1 MTGLA
6 KKSLFGI
13 LAPHLVDA
21 MVADLY
27 CGTGTLGLEAI
38 SNGAAHCWFAE
49 RDKAVLE
56 RLGRNVQA
64 LRVAERCTIWRG
76 DVLAG
81 LADRLASAGER
92 LDVVFVDPP
101 YAHSRKWDWGV
112 IARQL
117 FAPLGEQLAA
127 EAIVVVR
134 TEASVDVP
142 SSLACLELWRR
153 KEYGGM
159 AVNLFTLRKT
169 EGPHDT

>member
-13 LAPHLVDA
+13 LAPYLVDA
-21 MVADLY
+21 KVADLY

-49 RDKAVLE
+49 RDKAVLD
-56 RLGRNVQA
+56 RLGRNIQTLGA
-64 LRVAERCTIWRG
+64 ADRCTVWRG

-81 LADRLASAGER
+81 LARRLESAGER

-101 YAHSRKWDWGV
+101 YAHSRKWDWAV
-112 IARQL
+112 TARKL
-117 FAPLGEQLAA
+117 FAPLGEHLAA
-127 EAIVVVR
+127 DAIVVVR
-134 TEASVDVP
+134 TESSVEVP
-142 SSLACLELWRR
+142 SSLAELDLWRR

-159 AVNLFTLRKT
+159 AVDLFKLRTT
-169 EGPHDT
+169 EGGQET